1 MKEDFKM
8 DLEYVKRGDYYLP
21 NLELQNKNKRV
32 NLGKYGRLRESYLK
46 EHKTGLFN
54 HLVMKEEIIDHLA
67 EVDEQARSYLETLIK
82 QLAKEE
88 NVTENL
94 KATNQL
100 EWVQK
105 MNNIKNRAEEIVL
118 NELIYN

>member
-1 MKEDFKM
+1 M
-8 DLEYVKRGDYYLP
+8 DLEYVKRGDYYLT
-21 NLELQNKNKRV
+21 NIELQNKNKKV
-32 NLGKYGRLRESYLK
+32 NLGKYARLRESYLRNSQP
-46 EHKTGLFN
+46 GFFN
-54 HLVMKEEIIDHLA
+54 HLVMKEELIDHLV
-67 EVDEQARSYLETLIK
+67 EINNQACSYLEILIK
-82 QLAKEE
+82 QLTKEE

-105 MNNIKNRAEEIVL
+105 MNNIKNRAEAIVL

>member
-1 MKEDFKM
+1 M
-8 DLEYVKRGDYYLP
+8 DLEYVKIGDYYLP
-21 NLELQNKNKRV
+21 NIELQNKNKRV
-32 NLGKYGRLRESYLK
+32 NLGKYARLRENYLRNSK
-46 EHKTGLFN
+46 PGFFN
-54 HLVMKEEIIDHLA
+54 HLVMKEELIDHLV
-67 EVDEQARSYLETLIK
+67 EINKQACTYLETLIK
-82 QLAKEE
+82 QLAEEE

-100 EWVQK
+100 EWMQK

>member
-1 MKEDFKM
+1 M
-8 DLEYVKRGDYYLP
+8 DLEYVKRGDFYLP

-32 NLGKYGRLRESYLK
+32 NLGKYARLRENYLRNSK
-46 EHKTGLFN
+46 PGFFN
-54 HLVMKEEIIDHLA
+54 HLVMKEELIDHLI
-67 EVDEQARSYLETLIK
+67 EINNQACSYLETLIK
-82 QLAKEE
+82 QLAEEE

-105 MNNIKNRAEEIVL
+105 MNNIKNRAEEILL

>member
-1 MKEDFKM
+1 MN
-8 DLEYVKRGDYYLP
+8 LEYVKRGDYYLP
-21 NLELQNKNKRV
+21 NIELQNKNKRV
-32 NLGKYGRLRESYLK
+32 TLGKYARLRENYLK
-46 EHKTGLFN
+46 NSKPGFFN
-54 HLVMKEEIIDHLA
+54 HLVMKEELIDHLI
-67 EVDEQARSYLETLIK
+67 EINHQACSYLEALI
-82 QLAKEE
+82 
-88 NVTENL
+88 TENL

>member
-1 MKEDFKM
+1 M

-46 EHKTGLFN
+46 EHKPGLFN
-54 HLVMKEEIIDHLA
+54 HLVMKEKIIDHLA

>member
-1 MKEDFKM
+1 
-8 DLEYVKRGDYYLP
+8 
-21 NLELQNKNKRV
+21 
-32 NLGKYGRLRESYLK
+32 
-46 EHKTGLFN
+46 
-54 HLVMKEEIIDHLA
+54 MKEEIIDHLA

-82 QLAKEE
+82 QLAEEE

-100 EWVQK
+100 EWIQK

>member
-1 MKEDFKM
+1 M
-8 DLEYVKRGDYYLP
+8 DLEYVKKGDYYLP
-21 NLELQNKNKRV
+21 NIELQAENKKAK
-32 NLGKYGRLRESYLK
+32 LGKYARLK
-46 EHKTGLFN
+46 ENYLRNFKPGFFN
-54 HLVMKEEIIDHLA
+54 HLVMKEELIDYLV
-67 EVDEQARSYLETLIK
+67 EVDNHACSYLETLIK
-82 QLAKEE
+82 ELAKKE
-88 NVTENL
+88 NVSENL

>member
-1 MKEDFKM
+1 M

-21 NLELQNKNKRV
+21 NLELQNKNRKV
-32 NLGKYGRLRESYLK
+32 NLGKYARLRENYLRNSK
-46 EHKTGLFN
+46 PGFFN
-54 HLVMKEEIIDHLA
+54 HLVMKEELIDYLI
-67 EVDEQARSYLETLIK
+67 EINNQACSYLETLIK
-82 QLAKEE
+82 QLAEEE

>member
-1 MKEDFKM
+1 M

-21 NLELQNKNKRV
+21 NIELQTENKKA
-32 NLGKYGRLRESYLK
+32 NLGKYARLRENYLRSFK
-46 EHKTGLFN
+46 PGLFN
-54 HLVMKEEIIDHLA
+54 HLVMKEELIDYLV
-67 EVDEQARSYLETLIK
+67 EVDNHASSYLETIIK

-88 NVTENL
+88 NVTEKL

>member
-1 MKEDFKM
+1 M

-32 NLGKYGRLRESYLK
+32 NLGKYARLRENYLRNSK
-46 EHKTGLFN
+46 PGFFN
-54 HLVMKEEIIDHLA
+54 HLVMKEKLIDHLI
-67 EVDEQARSYLETLIK
+67 ELNNQACSYLETLIK
-82 QLAKEE
+82 QLAEEE

-100 EWVQK
+100 EWIQK

>member
-1 MKEDFKM
+1 MKKKSLIKTTSTGWYRFIQHF
-8 DLEYVKRGDYYLP
+8 LE
-21 NLELQNKNKRV
+21 
-32 NLGKYGRLRESYLK
+32 
-46 EHKTGLFN
+46 
-54 HLVMKEEIIDHLA
+54 I
-67 EVDEQARSYLETLIK
+67 LIK

>member
-1 MKEDFKM
+1 M

-21 NLELQNKNKRV
+21 NLELQNQNKRV
-32 NLGKYGRLRESYLK
+32 NLGKYARLRENYLRNSK
-46 EHKTGLFN
+46 PGFFN
-54 HLVMKEEIIDHLA
+54 HLVMKEELIYHLI
-67 EVDEQARSYLETLIK
+67 EINNQACSYLETLIK
-82 QLAKEE
+82 QLTEEE

-100 EWVQK
+100 EWIQK

>member
-1 MKEDFKM
+1 M

-21 NLELQNKNKRV
+21 NLELQNKNKGV
-32 NLGKYGRLRESYLK
+32 NLGKYARLRENYLRNSK
-46 EHKTGLFN
+46 PGFFN
-54 HLVMKEEIIDHLA
+54 HLVMKEELIVHLI
-67 EVDEQARSYLETLIK
+67 EINNQACIYLETLIK
-82 QLAKEE
+82 QLAEEE

>member
-1 MKEDFKM
+1 M
-8 DLEYVKRGDYYLP
+8 DLQYVKRGDYYLP

-32 NLGKYGRLRESYLK
+32 NLGKYARLRENYLRNSK
-46 EHKTGLFN
+46 PGFFN
-54 HLVMKEEIIDHLA
+54 HLVMKEELIDHLI
-67 EVDEQARSYLETLIK
+67 EINNQSCSYLETLIK
-82 QLAKEE
+82 QLAEEE

-118 NELIYN
+118 NEVIYN